1 MLGVISSSW
10 FDFNYAYNINF
21 KTVVLIRQYD
31 NLTQKRLLKCREEEV
46 VLFGNKTFNKVLLLI
61 RMKE

>member
-46 VLFGNKTFNKVLLLI
+46 V
-61 RMKE
+61 